1 MALCDEKCTS
11 GHTVSVLSQVC
22 LQFSSRVVR
31 HGFHVKSCCGLPG
44 HERKKNSVVYARSS
58 GTVAEQNQ
66 TAARVPG
73 LWTSSAGRKVTLH
86 KALSQWR
93 NRPVQTTTA

>member
-1 MALCDEKCTS
+1 MR
-11 GHTVSVLSQVC
+11 SVLHILVARYSVFSQVC

-31 HGFHVKSCCGLPG
+31 HGFDVKSCCGLPG
-44 HERKKNSVVYARSS
+44 HERKKNSFVVCKELSGQLPSRTRLRAR
-58 GTVAEQNQ
+58 E
-66 TAARVPG
+66 PG

-86 KALSQWR
+86 KAVSQWQ